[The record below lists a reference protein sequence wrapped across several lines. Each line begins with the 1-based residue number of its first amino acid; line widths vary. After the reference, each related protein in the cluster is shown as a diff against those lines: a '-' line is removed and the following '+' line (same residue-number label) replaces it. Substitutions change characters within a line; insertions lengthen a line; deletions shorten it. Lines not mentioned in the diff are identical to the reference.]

1 MEKKYQHYRTEGT
14 AALKLEVY
22 STPAQTPIIPFDV
35 RSSQKSPH
43 NKVLVSRSLKNTL
56 SNDPLLGSIRKAG
69 TSSRAFYANS
79 KEDQRL
85 FFKGSVLA
93 TLFALVVILIGA

>member
-35 RSSQKSPH
+35 RSSQKNPH
-43 NKVLVSRSLKNTL
+43 NKVSVSHSLKNTL

-69 TSSRAFYANS
+69 TSSRAFYVNS